1 MEGRK
6 RRELGHL
13 IEPINNPRTG
23 KTHIAIYKPTIGL

>member
-6 RRELGHL
+6 TGELGYL

-23 KTHIAIYKPTIGL
+23 KIHIVIYKPIIGL